1 MNSMSK
7 TLYQKKQA
15 KREFFRKKFQ
25 KENPYLYKDTDSV
38 RTDEHLTDEELDEM
52 TYIPEGE

>member
-1 MNSMSK
+1 MK
-7 TLYQKKQA
+7 TLYEKKKA

-25 KENPYLYKDTDSV
+25 RENPYLYKDTDSV